1 MRFSPQAEDLIADLR
16 SIPVERSRFLD
27 RGTKPLDSL
36 IEVCLERH
44 KIGRETT
51 EETIM
56 RHWRQIVG
64 PEFASRCAPLRIDA
78 RQRLLIAVPNASLR
92 RELQFHEDRLMTALR
107 SIEGC
112 DHLRGVVLRAG

>member
-1 MRFSPQAEDLIADLR
+1 MHFSRQAEELIADLR
-16 SIPVERSRFLD
+16 SIPHHRSRARD

-44 KIGRETT
+44 HIGRETT

-56 RHWRQIVG
+56 RNWKRIIG
-64 PEFASRCAPLRIDA
+64 ERFAARCAPVRIDA
-78 RQRLLIAVPNASLR
+78 RRRLIIGVPNASLR
-92 RELQFHEDRLMTALR
+92 RELQFHEDRIMTALR

-112 DHLRGVVLRAG
+112 KDLRGVILRAG

>member
-1 MRFSPQAEDLIADLR
+1 MRFSRQAEELIADLR
-16 SIPVERSRFLD
+16 SIPHERSRARD

-56 RHWRQIVG
+56 RHWERIIG
-64 PEFASRCAPLRIDA
+64 KTFAHRCAPVRIDA
-78 RQRLLIAVPNASLR
+78 RRRLIIGVSNPSLR
-92 RELQFHEDRLMTALR
+92 RELQFHEDRIMTALR

-112 DHLRGVVLRAG
+112 DHLRGVILRAG